1 MKLQIVEHEY
11 HLTTTL
17 SGLIYLIESKFLKSG
32 AVIKAKVD
40 GATTTLVFYQSRDTY
55 DLEVIYS
62 AEDIEEYYRT
72 FDALLTIDEI
82 EDMLNE
88 TSYLVLEELP
98 LSTTFVIQKSSLRN
112 WLNDPKFKENLQV
125 EKYKLEEC
133 ISLEDLL
140 AEVHIIIKRRNYE

>member
-1 MKLQIVEHEY
+1 MVLQIVEHKY

-40 GATTTLVFYQSRDTY
+40 GATTTLVFYQSRGTY
-55 DLEVIYS
+55 DLEVILS
-62 AEDIEEYYRT
+62 AEDIEEYYDT
-72 FDALLTIDEI
+72 FDPIVDIEI
-82 EDMLNE
+82 IEEMINDPQFLMF
-88 TSYLVLEELP
+88 EELP
-98 LSTTFVIQKSSLRN
+98 LSTTFIIQKSSLRN
-112 WLNDPKFKENLQV
+112 WLSDPKFKENLQV

-140 AEVHIIIKRRNYE
+140 AEVHTIIKRR